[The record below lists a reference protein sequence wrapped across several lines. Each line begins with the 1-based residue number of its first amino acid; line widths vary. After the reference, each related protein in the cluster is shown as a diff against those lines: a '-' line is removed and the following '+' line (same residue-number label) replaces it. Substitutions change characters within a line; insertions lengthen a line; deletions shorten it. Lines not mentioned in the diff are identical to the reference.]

1 MAKTYQ
7 VTFLIRLSNL
17 MASTLVRLGLPIGL
31 IHLLTVRGRKSGE
44 LRTIPIAVIKQQGK
58 RYLIA
63 PFGTVNW
70 VRNLRSAAGE
80 ATLTRSRHTETIRAV
95 ELPPEG
101 AALVLRESV
110 RGGGVPGFVRN
121 YLSVNANSSLEEF
134 EREVLT
140 HPVFLLQSA
149 I

>member
-1 MAKTYQ
+1 MAKQYR
-7 VTFLIRLSNL
+7 VTFSVRLGNL
-17 MASTLVRLGLPIGL
+17 MSSTLVRLGVPVGSV
-31 IHLLTVRGRKSGE
+31 HLLTVRGRKSGE
-44 LRTIPIAVIKQQGK
+44 PRTTPIAVVAQEGK

-63 PFGTVNW
+63 PFGAVNW
-70 VRNLRSAAGE
+70 VRNLRAAKGE
-80 ATLTRSRHTETIRAV
+80 ATLARSRRTEAIRAV
-95 ELPPEG
+95 ELAPEA

-110 RGGGVPGFVRN
+110 RARGGPSFVRD

>member
-1 MAKTYQ
+1 MAKQYR
-7 VTFLIRLSNL
+7 VTFSVRLGNL
-17 MASTLVRLGLPIGL
+17 MSSTLVRLGAPVGP

-44 LRTIPIAVIKQQGK
+44 PRTTPIAVVAQSGK

-63 PFGTVNW
+63 PFGAVNW
-70 VRNLRSAAGE
+70 VRNLRAAKGE
-80 ATLTRSRHTETIRAV
+80 ATLTRTRRTEAIRAI
-95 ELPPEG
+95 ELAPEA

-110 RGGGVPGFVRN
+110 RAGGGPGFVRD

>member
-1 MAKTYQ
+1 MAKQYR
-7 VTFLIRLSNL
+7 VTFSVRLGNLIS
-17 MASTLVRLGLPIGL
+17 STLVRLGAPVGS

-44 LRTIPIAVIKQQGK
+44 PRTTPIAVVAQSGK

-63 PFGTVNW
+63 PFGAVNW
-70 VRNLRSAAGE
+70 VRNLRATKGE
-80 ATLTRSRHTETIRAV
+80 ATLTRTRRTEAICAV
-95 ELPPEG
+95 ELAPEA

-110 RGGGVPGFVRN
+110 RASGGPGFVRD

>member
-1 MAKTYQ
+1 MTKTYR
-7 VTFLIRLSNL
+7 VTFFIRLSNRL
-17 MASTLVRLGLPIGL
+17 ASTLVRLGLPVGL

-44 LRTIPIAVIKQQGK
+44 PRTIPIAVIKQQGK

-63 PFGTVNW
+63 PFGAVNW
-70 VRNLRSAAGE
+70 VRNLRAAGGE
-80 ATLTRSRHTETIRAV
+80 ATLTRSRRTEAIRAV
-95 ELPPEG
+95 ELAPEG

-110 RGGGVPGFVRN
+110 RSGGVPGFVGT
-121 YLSVNANSSLEEF
+121 YLSVNANSSLEEY